1 MFRSILSL
9 RHKALPFISI
19 EIKNGDSTFFW
30 WDPWT
35 PYGILRD
42 FLGSDTSL
50 GIPLSATVADLH
62 HGNGWAL
69 PNARSENQ
77 VLLLS
82 YISTL
87 HLSTGSDQAVW
98 SVNGAKNKEFS
109 SKQNFNAIRRSVPCK
124 IWATLV
130 WHKASIPRHSTTT
143 WLFILNRNPTF
154 DRLLSWNVDV
164 EPFCLLCG
172 EGDESRNHLFF
183 ECSFS
188 SVVWRFLLRRFR
200 FSSLPLLWSDILL
213 WLPIAH
219 PDAMVKL
226 GILQVWQASI
236 YELWKERNRR
246 SHEGLTQPPARIMRY
261 ISETLRDK
269 CSALL
274 SLGHPLGP
282 RLARFW
288 FDPP

>member
-1 MFRSILSL
+1 MKRKLWTTRCTYLITLSEDRCL
-9 RHKALPFISI
+9 AKSGLLWCGIRPLFLGIQPLHGYLFSI
-19 EIKNGDSTFFW
+19 ET
-30 WDPWT
+30 
-35 PYGILRD
+35 
-42 FLGSDTSL
+42 
-50 GIPLSATVADLH
+50 PLSIAF
-62 HGNGWAL
+62 
-69 PNARSENQ
+69 
-77 VLLLS
+77 
-82 YISTL
+82 Y
-87 HLSTGSDQAVW
+87 
-98 SVNGAKNKEFS
+98 
-109 SKQNFNAIRRSVPCK
+109 
-124 IWATLV
+124 
-130 WHKASIPRHSTTT
+130 
-143 WLFILNRNPTF
+143 
-154 DRLLSWNVDV
+154 SWNVDV
-164 EPFCLLCG
+164 EPICLLYG

-188 SVVWRFLLRRFR
+188 SVVWRSLLRRFCL
-200 FSSLPLLWSDILL
+200 SSVPLLWSDILL
-213 WLPIAH
+213 WLPTAH

-246 SHEGLTQPPARIMRY
+246 SHEGLTHPPARIMRY

>member
-1 MFRSILSL
+1 MFRSIFSLS
-9 RHKALPFISI
+9 HKALPFIS
-19 EIKNGDSTFFW
+19 
-30 WDPWT
+30 
-35 PYGILRD
+35 
-42 FLGSDTSL
+42 SDTSL

-87 HLSTGSDQAVW
+87 HLSAGSDQAVW

-109 SKQNFNAIRRSVPCK
+109 SKQIFNAIRRSVPCK
-124 IWATLV
+124 IWAPLV

-143 WLFILNRNPTF
+143 CGVAILTKDISLLFTAFI
-154 DRLLSWNVDV
+154 V
-164 EPFCLLCG
+164 
-172 EGDESRNHLFF
+172 
-183 ECSFS
+183 
-188 SVVWRFLLRRFR
+188 
-200 FSSLPLLWSDILL
+200 
-213 WLPIAH
+213 
-219 PDAMVKL
+219 
-226 GILQVWQASI
+226 VWQASI

-246 SHEGLTQPPARIMRY
+246 SHEGLTQPPASIMRY

-282 RLARFW
+282 ALQGS
-288 FDPP
+288 DY